1 MTSALWFMVN
11 HNDKDT
17 KKERKTSMLDFSKDI
32 IAGTVDLRELTT
44 AEDQEL
50 FSNIRTGE
58 VRVGLKVVDA
68 PNAKDIIVPVEKD
81 GQKFELAF
89 VGARAD
95 LYSQTVM
102 AHLAGVAAFSESN
115 DVAVDITAHGTWTK
129 RHWTG
134 RNGQKMTTLRLNVAQ
149 WDYDTGAGPQSGG
162 HLPA

>member
-1 MTSALWFMVN
+1 
-11 HNDKDT
+11 
-17 KKERKTSMLDFSKDI
+17 MLDFSNDI
-32 IAGTVDLRELTT
+32 IAGTVDIRALTA

-50 FSNIRTGE
+50 FSNIRSGE
-58 VRVGLKVVDA
+58 VRVSLNVIDA
-68 PNAKDIIVPVEKD
+68 PNANDIIVPVEKD

-95 LYSQTVM
+95 LYSQTVL
-102 AHLAGVAAFSESN
+102 AHLASVAAFAESN
-115 DVAVDITAHGTWTK
+115 DVALDITAHGTWTK

-149 WDYDTGAGPQSGG
+149 WDYDTGFGPQTAG